1 MGIYRIIGLRRRTQ
15 IGPTTRANTMAAM
28 FEPVELV
35 LVDDRVG
42 SLDLEKLDPG
52 SGEWRLMCTV
62 VREAGPVSVNEL
74 TERTRAARVRGITID
89 NAGEHLPGRV
99 ERYPPGP

>member
-1 MGIYRIIGLRRRTQ
+1 MGIYRIIDSNDRTQ
-15 IGPTTRANTMAAM
+15 IGPTTRADTMAAM

-52 SGEWRLMCTV
+52 LG
-62 VREAGPVSVNEL
+62 
-74 TERTRAARVRGITID
+74 
-89 NAGEHLPGRV
+89 
-99 ERYPPGP
+99 

>member
-1 MGIYRIIGLRRRTQ
+1 MGIYRIIDSNGRTQ
-15 IGPTTRANTMAAM
+15 IGPTSRADSMTAM

-42 SLDLEKLDPG
+42 SIDLEKLDPG

-62 VREAGPVSVNEL
+62 VREAGPVSVK
-74 TERTRAARVRGITID
+74 G
-89 NAGEHLPGRV
+89 
-99 ERYPPGP
+99 